1 MDEFTEILK
10 KTGITE
16 EHQDKPDA
24 RVDLEKKFESLIYAV
39 KFLPV
44 IIVAILLTVYF
55 SEFNGEFGDQSTFGA
70 FGDFLGGV
78 LNPILTFL
86 ATLLLITSIKI
97 QIDELSEARRELKE
111 TKQVHEE
118 AVMSQ
123 ERQAVFPPMLAKLKQ
138 IEEELVELLNAP
150 FVGPD
155 LQERLKHSAACR
167 ALMQN
172 KKCRITRLPVTFNV
186 IKNYQNGAHQPFDQ
200 TLRQFSMF
208 ISKIEETRL
217 RIQYTQGL
225 QLHIHKLCDLL
236 GRVVMVDKELSRL
249 KVASILYRDELATP
263 LRYLNVEPQ
272 YLILVDDDVE
282 YKALSLLI
290 KTISE
295 KVSRMEVF

>member
-1 MDEFTEILK
+1 
-10 KTGITE
+10 
-16 EHQDKPDA
+16 
-24 RVDLEKKFESLIYAV
+24 
-39 KFLPV
+39 
-44 IIVAILLTVYF
+44 
-55 SEFNGEFGDQSTFGA
+55 
-70 FGDFLGGV
+70 
-78 LNPILTFL
+78 
-86 ATLLLITSIKI
+86 
-97 QIDELSEARRELKE
+97 
-111 TKQVHEE
+111 
-118 AVMSQ
+118 
-123 ERQAVFPPMLAKLKQ
+123 
-138 IEEELVELLNAP
+138 
-150 FVGPD
+150 
-155 LQERLKHSAACR
+155 
-167 ALMQN
+167 
-172 KKCRITRLPVTFNV
+172 
-186 IKNYQNGAHQPFDQ
+186 
-200 TLRQFSMF
+200 MF